1 MRLLRKY
8 LSLFIFLLF
17 DLFGGFSLIFYFS
30 FYVFLTLFSF
40 YLIINFFSII
50 FLKKIL
56 SLKINSINE
65 KIESII
71 KHSIKQCGVIY
82 FLFLIFDL
90 VIDSLSFS
98 LFLKNLF
105 YFPMIFVFLL
115 LNKIL
120 LSLKI

>member
-17 DLFGGFSLIFYFS
+17 DIFGGFSLIFYFS

-50 FLKKIL
+50 FLKKIF

-65 KIESII
+65 KFELILKEAI
-71 KHSIKQCGVIY
+71 KKCGVIY
-82 FLFLIFDL
+82 FLCLIFDL
-90 VIDSLSFS
+90 VVDSIFFLF
-98 LFLKNLF
+98 FLKNLF
-105 YFPMIFVFLL
+105 YLPIIFIFVLF
-115 LNKIL
+115 NKIL
-120 LSLKI
+120 LALHI